1 MAGSASEEE
10 YGASDSGP
18 HATIQS
24 RQPQRREAD
33 IEERRRQNRDAAA
46 RHRQRQQHRLED
58 LTLKEAILKQQVGEL
73 ELEVESL
80 KRSRAGLSP
89 PQRDPFT
96 ASVLNMLEDVNSLRI
111 SLLKCCDDSQKLID
125 EEHDKSTTAHML
137 AKTHDAD
144 TARDRRSSG
153 SRVTRSTNDRDDN
166 TTRSRTTKDEP
177 TDSEDIE
184 DTDMDEGDDEHDSD
198 NAWQGRALVTTS
210 APTSTILPGFDAG
223 ITLDARLPLVPTS
236 AGSSTPMSNSRSQ
249 EPKRPNSPRTARRI
263 RNREAAT
270 RMRSRQKQHMA
281 ELEKRKETLERRAAQ
296 LEEELRM
303 VQRQNNPLNSSIEML
318 SEMIDDL
325 SQVEYTMLSG
335 IEECRVLLQGLE
347 GLYKQ
352 RLP

>member
-1 MAGSASEEE
+1 MAGTASEEE
-10 YGASDSGP
+10 YSASDSGLR
-18 HATIQS
+18 ATVQS
-24 RQPQRREAD
+24 QQPQPQRREAD

-46 RHRQRQQHRLED
+46 RHRQRQQTRLD
-58 LTLKEAILKQQVGEL
+58 NLTLKEAILKQQVGEL

-80 KRSRAGLSP
+80 KHSRAGLSP

-96 ASVLNMLEDVNSLRI
+96 ASVLQMLEDLQTPI
-111 SLLKCCDDSQKLID
+111 
-125 EEHDKSTTAHML
+125 AHML

-144 TARDRRSSG
+144 TARDRRGSG
-153 SRVTRSTNDRDDN
+153 GRVTRSTNNGRDN
-166 TTRSRTTKDEP
+166 TTRSGAANDEL
-177 TDSEDIE
+177 TDSEDME

-198 NAWQGRALVTTS
+198 NAWRGRDLVTTS
-210 APTSTILPGFDAG
+210 GPTSTILPGFDAG
-223 ITLDARLPLVPTS
+223 ITLDAQQPLVPTS

-281 ELEKRKETLERRAAQ
+281 ELEKRKEALERRAAQ

>member
-1 MAGSASEEE
+1 
-10 YGASDSGP
+10 
-18 HATIQS
+18 
-24 RQPQRREAD
+24 
-33 IEERRRQNRDAAA
+33 
-46 RHRQRQQHRLED
+46 
-58 LTLKEAILKQQVGEL
+58 
-73 ELEVESL
+73 
-80 KRSRAGLSP
+80 
-89 PQRDPFT
+89 
-96 ASVLNMLEDVNSLRI
+96 
-111 SLLKCCDDSQKLID
+111 
-125 EEHDKSTTAHML
+125 ML

-210 APTSTILPGFDAG
+210 APTSTILPGFDTG

-249 EPKRPNSPRTARRI
+249 EQKRPNSPRTARRI

>member
-1 MAGSASEEE
+1 
-10 YGASDSGP
+10 
-18 HATIQS
+18 
-24 RQPQRREAD
+24 
-33 IEERRRQNRDAAA
+33 
-46 RHRQRQQHRLED
+46 
-58 LTLKEAILKQQVGEL
+58 
-73 ELEVESL
+73 
-80 KRSRAGLSP
+80 
-89 PQRDPFT
+89 
-96 ASVLNMLEDVNSLRI
+96 
-111 SLLKCCDDSQKLID
+111 
-125 EEHDKSTTAHML
+125 ML

-153 SRVTRSTNDRDDN
+153 SRVTRSTNNDRDDN